1 MDNLKD
7 IGTFALIDYTFRN
20 IFPDEGMTVREGQ
33 RALSFEMMD
42 ALLKGET
49 TLCDAGVGIGK
60 TYAYLVALAIWLDQQ
75 PEGVTIPAVISTSS
89 IALQKAILKEYLP
102 FINRVLL
109 AENMIHR
116 PITAVLR
123 KGKEHYVCD
132 RRLAMRLAQIKKG
145 SRKPPRQ
152 RAALQTLRT
161 QLDMDEVSG
170 LSAYDRALVCVPE
183 ICSFDCPARSYCRY
197 QNHLKSALQDE
208 VSIQICNHNYLL
220 ADANH
225 RAQGRPRLLQPYG
238 ALVVD
243 EAHKLPEAAR
253 QMMCRESSLQA
264 LESLCDALKQ
274 EGMTRSAQALR
285 DRFKRLF
292 AMLQRDGNG
301 YNDRAEEQAVTF
313 AANAQQRKA
322 LKAAVNALQTSA
334 RNLDE
339 EIPQWL
345 SRQMVEAAETLG
357 LFLAHERQHVL
368 YIRYERDGT
377 AVLCAAD
384 RNVPANLRQTLWA
397 SGVPAILTSGT
408 LAAGGH
414 FDPIQKSLGLY
425 GDPKVRTFAA
435 GSPFSY
441 KENCL
446 LYFPAAAKQKP
457 DAEQLAQQIND
468 LLTASNGHALVL
480 FTSYHEMWEVCTK
493 LESLTPFPLLP
504 VWRNGQR
511 TVEQFKKLP
520 NAVLCAAGPCWEG
533 MDFPGDMVSLLVIV
547 RLPFPVPDPVSEAE
561 RKDYPDLK
569 QYIRA
574 VALPEMQKRLRQGF
588 GRALRTESDTCAVAI
603 LDPRAAPNG
612 RYHRAVLEALPDC
625 GRAES
630 IEDIEQFYRAHKG
643 PDYFMPCGG
652 EPK

>member
-1 MDNLKD
+1 MDRAMD
-7 IGTFALIDYTFRN
+7 IRTFALIDYTFRN

-49 TLCDAGVGIGK
+49 TICDAGVGIGK

-75 PEGVTIPAVISTSS
+75 PEGVAIPAVISTSS

-132 RRLAMRLAQIKKG
+132 RRLAMRLAQIRNG

-152 RAALQTLRT
+152 RAALRALRT
-161 QLDMDEVSG
+161 QMDMDEVNG

-183 ICSFDCPARSYCRY
+183 VCAFDCPARSYCRY
-197 QNHLKSALQDE
+197 QSHLKSALQDE

-225 RAQGRPRLLQPYG
+225 RVQGRPRLLQPYG

-253 QMMCRESSLQA
+253 QMMCRESSLEA

-301 YNDRAEEQAVTF
+301 YKDRAEEQAVTF
-313 AANAQQRKA
+313 TASAPQRKA

-357 LFLAHERQHVL
+357 LFLTHERQRVL
-368 YIRYERDGT
+368 YIRYARDGA
-377 AVLCAAD
+377 AVLCVAD
-384 RNVPANLRQTLWA
+384 RNVPADLRQTLWA

-414 FDPIQKSLGLY
+414 FDPIQKAWDYMATRRCAPLRRHRPFLIRKTVCCIFRLQKSRSRM
-425 GDPKVRTFAA
+425 PRR
-435 GSPFSY
+435 SPNKSTT
-441 KENCL
+441 CSRR
-446 LYFPAAAKQKP
+446 P
-457 DAEQLAQQIND
+457 
-468 LLTASNGHALVL
+468 TAMLWC
-480 FTSYHEMWEVCTK
+480 F
-493 LESLTPFPLLP
+493 LLP
-504 VWRNGQR
+504 
-511 TVEQFKKLP
+511 TMK
-520 NAVLCAAGPCWEG
+520 
-533 MDFPGDMVSLLVIV
+533 
-547 RLPFPVPDPVSEAE
+547 
-561 RKDYPDLK
+561 
-569 QYIRA
+569 
-574 VALPEMQKRLRQGF
+574 
-588 GRALRTESDTCAVAI
+588 
-603 LDPRAAPNG
+603 
-612 RYHRAVLEALPDC
+612 C
-625 GRAES
+625 GRFVPS
-630 IEDIEQFYRAHKG
+630 WKI
-643 PDYFMPCGG
+643 
-652 EPK
+652 